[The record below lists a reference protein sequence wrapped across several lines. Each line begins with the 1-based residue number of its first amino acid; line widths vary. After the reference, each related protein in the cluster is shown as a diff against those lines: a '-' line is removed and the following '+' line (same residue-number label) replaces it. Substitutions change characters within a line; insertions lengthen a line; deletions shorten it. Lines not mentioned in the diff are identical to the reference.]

1 MIRTLQS
8 LKLLFFLLLG
18 VFLQAQSNNGSQS
31 FEMVKNTVLE
41 DVSVNSMIKP
51 ITVVQPTNGSVSY
64 SYLASGVYEMK
75 YTPDVDFI
83 GSDYFVAEY
92 YVNNGIPTPKYIHFN
107 LEVKETII
115 RTSADFANTSLNQP
129 VTVFALDNDFAT
141 HGPLTIVAASFV
153 TGGSIVLGSSSELI
167 FTPETD
173 YVGDAYV
180 NYIVQDT
187 LDFTAIGTIKIGVQ
201 DSINVPAFDQIIM
214 ATTNR
219 NPATILLPLSGFIVD
234 TSNAPVHGSI
244 EFAGTDVVEYTSNL
258 GNDAKDTF
266 SVVIPGSY
274 EREIIIETINIP
286 EPNGFVI
293 DDYVI
298 TTVGEAVTFDV
309 QANDIKKNF
318 PITDFTQANGLVQ
331 DSLDESVF
339 TYTPP
344 ANFEGEKVFS
354 YTVTNGV
361 YNETG
366 YITILVS
373 NFTPENNAI
382 YNLTTP
388 RNTPLVI
395 NYDIPISNFS
405 FIENLSPANGSLDI
419 YEGIDT
425 ISVGCESI
433 SGYNLVTY
441 TPEEDYVGA
450 DQFEILYCVDNNNC
464 QLVKVFLE
472 VEDIGLDS
480 ICLCVAD
487 CVWAGDSDNDGKVS
501 VADLLPIAYHQ
512 GLYGEPREEAGVT
525 TSWFGQHAED
535 WDVNQVYN
543 EEDVKHVD
551 SNGDGLIAGDDLVE
565 IESYYNR
572 FHSLVAP
579 DNLVIKDYP
588 FELHTDQ
595 DTVYAGEY
603 IHFDII
609 IGTEE
614 YPALNLHGLAYGLTF
629 PASLIDSSTL
639 QVDFLNEEWFGA
651 NSAALEMAV
660 QPVEGRIEASFSR
673 TSGIPVSGYG
683 LVASVD
689 FIIEDDVQGI
699 KAGDEIIEMKF
710 YLEPMVIQGLGGEQF
725 TLPPFEKIL
734 YLDLRGRESIFD
746 SKVDINVYPN
756 PSRNEVFVH
765 ANNQVK
771 IEKVQVINS
780 NGQVIRSEVINFET
794 ARLQV
799 SDLVDGL
806 YFIRVETASGTTV
819 RKFTKL

>member
-1 MIRTLQS
+1 MKKTLQS
-8 LKLLFFLLLG
+8 IKLLFFLLLG
-18 VFLQAQSNNGSQS
+18 VFLQAQNNNGSQS
-31 FEMVKNTVLE
+31 FELVKNTVLE

-51 ITVVQPTNGSVSY
+51 ITVVQPANGSVSY

-75 YTPDVDFI
+75 YTPSSDFI
-83 GSDYFVAEY
+83 GSDYFVGEY

-107 LEVKETII
+107 VEVKESII
-115 RTSADFANTSLNQP
+115 RTSADFANTNVNQP
-129 VTVFALDNDFAT
+129 VTIFALENDYAT
-141 HGPLTIVAASFV
+141 HGPLSIVAASYV
-153 TGGSIVLGSSSELI
+153 SGGSIALGNSSELI
-167 FTPETD
+167 FTPEID
-173 YVGDAYV
+173 FAGNAYV
-180 NYIVQDT
+180 NYIVQDS

-201 DSINVPAFDQIIM
+201 DSVDVPSYGQIKM

-219 NPATILLPLSGFIVD
+219 NPATILLPLSGFVVD
-234 TSNAPVHGSI
+234 TLNAPEKGTI
-244 EFAGTDVVEYTSNL
+244 EFVGSDVLEYVSNL
-258 GNDAKDTF
+258 GNDSKDTF
-266 SVVIPGSY
+266 SVIIPGSY

-286 EPNGFVI
+286 APNGFVI

-298 TTVGEAVTFDV
+298 TTVGDPVTFDV

-318 PITDFTQANGLVQ
+318 PIINYTQAIGLVQ

-344 ANFEGEKVFS
+344 ANFEGEKLFS
-354 YTVTNGV
+354 YTVTNGL

-366 YITILVS
+366 YITIVVS

-405 FIENLSPANGSLDI
+405 FIENLSPAQGTLDI

-425 ISVGCESI
+425 IAIGCESI

-441 TPEEDYVGA
+441 TPEQNYVGP

-480 ICLCVAD
+480 ICLCVVD

-512 GLYGEPREEAGVT
+512 GLFGSSRDEANVA
-525 TSWFGQHAED
+525 TSWFGQHADD
-535 WDVNQVYN
+535 WDVSQVYN
-543 EEDVKHVD
+543 DKDVKHVD
-551 SNGDGLIAGDDLVE
+551 SNGDGIIAGDDISE

-572 FHSLVAP
+572 FHGLVSP

-588 FELHTDQ
+588 FTLHTDQ
-595 DTVYAGEY
+595 DTVYAGDY
-603 IHFDII
+603 LHLDVL
-609 IGTEE
+609 IGTED
-614 YPALNLHGLAYGLTF
+614 YPALDLHGLAYGLTF
-629 PASLIDSSTL
+629 PASLIDSASVA
-639 QVDFLNEEWFGA
+639 VDFINDEWFGA

-660 QPVEGRIEASFSR
+660 QPVQGRIEAAFSR

-689 FIIEDDVQGI
+689 FIIEDDVVGF
-699 KAGDEIIEMKF
+699 KADDEIIEMKF
-710 YLEPMVIQGLGGEQF
+710 YLEPMVVQGVGGQQF
-725 TLPPFEKIL
+725 TLPPFEKTL
-734 YLDLRGRESIFD
+734 YLDLRGKTTSFD
-746 SKVDINVYPN
+746 PEVDINLYPN
-756 PSRNEVFVH
+756 PAQNEVYIH
-765 ANNQVK
+765 ANDQVE
-771 IEKVQVINS
+771 IRQLQVLS
-780 NGQVIRSEVINFET
+780 VTGQLLKTQVVNFET
-794 ARLQV
+794 ARLEV
-799 SDLVDGL
+799 SDLISGL
-806 YFIRVETASGTTV
+806 YFVRIETSNGTV
-819 RKFTKL
+819 VKKFTKQ